1 MQYDNYKKSR
11 NAAWE
16 ILLACG
22 VERLPVDLN
31 TIARHL
37 GVRVYAYSRSRELL
51 EDTGLAEVA
60 GRVSGLTFYAGAQP
74 VILYNDAETPQ
85 RIRFTIGHELGHIV
99 LGHVRPGE
107 HTRQNR
113 EPHPGDAPMEQA
125 ANRFAADLLAP
136 ACVLWGLDLHRAEDI
151 AQICKISIQAARFR
165 AERMEILYQRNKFL
179 LHPLERAVYQQ
190 FEPFLR
196 E

>member
-1 MQYDNYKKSR
+1 MNYENYKKSR

-16 ILLACG
+16 ILLACR
-22 VERLPVDLN
+22 VAELPVDLN
-31 TIARHL
+31 TIVRHL
-37 GVRVYAYSRSRELL
+37 GVLVYAYSRSRKLL
-51 EDTGLAEVA
+51 ENTGLAEVA
-60 GRVSGLTFYAGAQP
+60 GRVSGLTFYIREQP
-74 VILYNDAETPQ
+74 VILYNELETPQ

-107 HTRQNR
+107 YTRQNR
-113 EPHPGDAPMEQA
+113 DPQPGDDPMEQA

-151 AQICKISIQAARFR
+151 AQACKISIQAARFR

-196 E
+196 G

>member
-1 MQYDNYKKSR
+1 MNYESYKKSR

-16 ILLACG
+16 ILLACR
-22 VERLPVDLN
+22 VDRLPVDLN
-31 TIARHL
+31 AVLRHL
-37 GVRVYAYSRSRELL
+37 EVRVYSYGRSLELL
-51 EDTGLAEVA
+51 ESTGLSEVA
-60 GRVSGLTFYAGAQP
+60 KQVSGLTFYAGDRP
-74 VILYNDAETPQ
+74 VILYNDAESPE
-85 RIRFTIGHELGHIV
+85 RIRFTVGHEMGHIV

-113 EPHPGDAPMEQA
+113 EPQPGDSPAEQA

-151 AQICKISIQAARFR
+151 ARVCKISIQAAQFR

-190 FEPFLR
+190 FESFIR
-196 E
+196 G